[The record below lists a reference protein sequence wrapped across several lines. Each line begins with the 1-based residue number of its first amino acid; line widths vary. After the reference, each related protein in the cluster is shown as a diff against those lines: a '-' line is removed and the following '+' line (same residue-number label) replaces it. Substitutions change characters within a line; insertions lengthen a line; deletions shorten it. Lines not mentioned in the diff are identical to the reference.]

1 MNLNSQPNMSNGIG
15 TFIIQVHVIRNMLYP
30 LIYEHLS
37 IYEYWLHEIKS
48 IIKKFKLFQS
58 NNNYI
63 IVNHPNISV
72 FVIVVRGGIHEQ
84 SYTKTTIIIT

>member
-30 LIYEHLS
+30 LIYEHLA
-37 IYEYWLHEIKS
+37 IYEYWLHEIKF

-63 IVNHPNISV
+63 IVNHLNISV
-72 FVIVVRGGIHEQ
+72 FVNC
-84 SYTKTTIIIT
+84 S